1 MHDKMSPSSLQN
13 LISFVETSGVAIEL
27 EAMPFPKFNTYYSFP
42 YIILTLCLNGTA
54 RALYDMQEMTQ
65 SRNDLA
71 LIMPGHL
78 LQPLECSE
86 DYRYARLA
94 ISQKM
99 FEELKQNLFTHDYDK
114 FHYAPVCTLSDE
126 QVQRLMTILEQL
138 ALIASH
144 SELELRH
151 RNHILL
157 AQLVVGYEYLN
168 YYRRKQ
174 DEKWRANRFNAIFSQ
189 FCDLVV
195 THFRESKEVNYYAQL
210 MHIHPKYLS
219 RVITAAHGITPLKWI
234 EQYVVNQ
241 AKRLIA
247 NQPNKTLKQ
256 IAFQLGF
263 DEPTSFYRYFKR
275 GTGITAK
282 DYKDS
287 LRHNPN

>member
-1 MHDKMSPSSLQN
+1 MSPSSLQN

-114 FHYAPVCTLSDE
+114 FHYTPVCTLSDE

-157 AQLVVGYEYLN
+157 AQLVVGYEHLN

-174 DEKWRANRFNAIFSQ
+174 DEEWRANRFNAIFSQ

-275 GTGITAK
+275 GAGITAK

>member
-1 MHDKMSPSSLQN
+1 MSPSSLQN

-99 FEELKQNLFTHDYDK
+99 FEELKLNLFTHDYDK

-174 DEKWRANRFNAIFSQ
+174 DEEWRANRFNAIFSQ

-195 THFRESKEVNYYAQL
+195 THFRESKEVNYYARL

-275 GTGITAK
+275 GAGITAK

>member
-1 MHDKMSPSSLQN
+1 MSPSSLQN

-99 FEELKQNLFTHDYDK
+99 FEELKQNLLTHDYDK

-126 QVQRLMTILEQL
+126 QVLRLMTILEQL

-174 DEKWRANRFNAIFSQ
+174 DEEWRANRLNAIFSQ

-195 THFRESKEVNYYAQL
+195 THFRQSKEVNYYAQL

>member
-1 MHDKMSPSSLQN
+1 MSPSSLQN

-174 DEKWRANRFNAIFSQ
+174 DEEWRANRLNAIFSQ
-189 FCDLVV
+189 FCDLVI
-195 THFRESKEVNYYAQL
+195 THFRESREVNYYAQL

-275 GTGITAK
+275 GAGITAK

>member
-1 MHDKMSPSSLQN
+1 MSPSSLQN

-27 EAMPFPKFNTYYSFP
+27 EAMPFPKFNAYYSFP

-174 DEKWRANRFNAIFSQ
+174 DEEWRANRLNAIFSQ

-275 GTGITAK
+275 GAGITAK

-287 LRHNPN
+287 LRHNPY

>member
-1 MHDKMSPSSLQN
+1 MSPSSLQN

-126 QVQRLMTILEQL
+126 QVLRLMTILEQL

-174 DEKWRANRFNAIFSQ
+174 DEEWRANRLNAIFSQ